1 MQGAERCRTV
11 AALALS
17 DLLKSDIVLALGAL
31 VLSIIKTLLG
41 WLALLALEA
50 AGAVGACDTGQ
61 ALKNGVSFTFRLKT
75 ASLENHAHC
84 QAENENQKNAE

>member
-1 MQGAERCRTV
+1 MHGAERCRTL

-17 DLLKSDIVLALGAL
+17 DLLESDIVLALGAL
-31 VLSIIKTLLG
+31 VLSIVKALLG
-41 WLALLALEA
+41 WLALLTLEA
-50 AGAVGACDTGQ
+50 AGAVGAGDTGQ
-61 ALKNGVSFTFRLKT
+61 ALKNGVSLAFRLET